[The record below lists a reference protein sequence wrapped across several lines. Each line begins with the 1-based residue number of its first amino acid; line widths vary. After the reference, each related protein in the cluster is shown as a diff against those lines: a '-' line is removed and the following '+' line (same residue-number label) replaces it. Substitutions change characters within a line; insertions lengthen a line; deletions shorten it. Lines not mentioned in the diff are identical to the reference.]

1 MIRQLQNNR
10 PESSALDQW
19 RGLALLCVLISHG
32 FYFTNLVH
40 GVGRI
45 GVNLFFFISGILVYK
60 SISSIRT
67 NSSWGVCKTFWKRRL
82 RRLFPALF
90 VYVFLVGILTYFIQ
104 NKQNLPSGSDMPTF
118 LKAAPFALFFAT
130 NYFGGPQ
137 SLIHLWSISCEMQFY
152 LVAPLF
158 FIIGNRLSSHKE
170 LNFYLLIFLI
180 LFLIPALVYVWSNKG
195 PIFDAR
201 YHFTHAA
208 WPIMAGFVAENAKK
222 HFLLPITFARIL
234 FYFFLLL
241 SLGSFVVMLFGLS
254 AKVVVIG
261 LGSFF
266 IVPCYISYAYG
277 WAAKGPFG
285 DFLVWLGKRTYS
297 IYLWQEPFTIC
308 NFITSFFQPFGAALS
323 ILIGS
328 FFYFL
333 FEKPFLSESRQ
344 TSST

>member
-1 MIRQLQNNR
+1 MQSQNNR
-10 PESSALDQW
+10 RESNALDQW
-19 RGLALLCVLISHG
+19 RGLALLCILISHG

-40 GVGRI
+40 GAGRV

-60 SISSIRT
+60 SMSSIQT
-67 NSSWGVCKTFWKRRL
+67 NSSWSVCKTFWKRRL

-90 VYVFLVGILTYFIQ
+90 VYVFIMGILTYCIRNRQ
-104 NKQNLPSGSDMPTF
+104 DLPPGSDMPTF

-152 LVAPLF
+152 VVAPLF
-158 FIIGNRLSSHKE
+158 FIIGNRLSSQRG
-170 LNFYLLIFLI
+170 LFFFLLIFLI
-180 LFLIPALVYVWSNKG
+180 LFLIPALVYVWRVKG

-208 WPIMAGFVAENAKK
+208 WPMMAGFVAENVKK
-222 HFLLPITFARIL
+222 YFLLPVTLAKVIY
-234 FYFFLLL
+234 YFFLLL

-254 AKVVVIG
+254 AKVLVIG

-266 IVPCYISYAYG
+266 IVPCYICYAYG
-277 WAAKGPFG
+277 WTVEGPLG
-285 DFLVWLGKRTYS
+285 GILVWLGKRTYS
-297 IYLWQEPFTIC
+297 IYLWQEPLTIC
-308 NFITSFFQPFGAALS
+308 NFLTSFLQPFGAAFS

-333 FEKPFLSESRQ
+333 LEKPFLSPSRR